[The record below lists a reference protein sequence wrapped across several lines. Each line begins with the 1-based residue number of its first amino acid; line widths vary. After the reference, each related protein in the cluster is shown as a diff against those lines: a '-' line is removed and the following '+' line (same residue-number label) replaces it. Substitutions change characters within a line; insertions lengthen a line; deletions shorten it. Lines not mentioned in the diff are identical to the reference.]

1 MNQPLNRTEL
11 KYYISVTGGFAD
23 QYRRDIE
30 RMIQRLDYGEDA
42 IDFEI
47 YDEMEY
53 RQDDDNIVNTFTL
66 SVLMLGT
73 SKEQEDT
80 LKQLMT
86 GRYQA
91 RLVHEQRFDR

>member
-1 MNQPLNRTEL
+1 MNQALNRTEL
-11 KYYISVTGGFAD
+11 KYYFKVTGGFAD

-47 YDEMEY
+47 YDAVSY
-53 RQDDDNIVNTFTL
+53 CQDGDVIVDAFTL
-66 SVLMLGT
+66 SILMLGT

-80 LKQLMT
+80 LKRLMT
-86 GRYQA
+86 DRYQA

>member
-1 MNQPLNRTEL
+1 MNQALNRTEL
-11 KYYISVTGGFAD
+11 KYYFKVTGGFAD

-47 YDEMEY
+47 YDAVSY
-53 RQDDDNIVNTFTL
+53 CQDGDVIVDTFTL
-66 SVLMLGT
+66 SILMLGT

-91 RLVHEQRFDR
+91 RLIHERRFDR

>member
-1 MNQPLNRTEL
+1 MNQALNRTEL
-11 KYYISVTGGFAD
+11 KYYFKVTGGFAD

-47 YDEMEY
+47 YDAVSY
-53 RQDDDNIVNTFTL
+53 CQDGDVIVDTFTL
-66 SVLMLGT
+66 SILMLGT

-91 RLVHEQRFDR
+91 RLIHEQRFDR

>member
-11 KYYISVTGGFAD
+11 KYYISVIGGFAD

-30 RMIQRLDYGEDA
+30 RMIQSFDYGEDVV
-42 IDFEI
+42 DFAI
-47 YDEMEY
+47 YDEMSY
-53 RQDDDNIVNTFTL
+53 RQDGDSIVDTFTL
-66 SVLMLGT
+66 SILMLGT

-91 RLVHEQRFDR
+91 RLIHERRFDG